1 MTVSYSSGYVSLSG
15 STEGAPDTLS
25 AIVAAVNNTSLCRMD
40 AGRNFWIGNGVIEID
55 ISSGWL
61 RIQDGESFQMD
72 NVKLRRDNSAGGI
85 TFQPKSR
92 WIMSGNTSSQDDG
105 LNTFRTGFTCVC
117 ERDTITGAVPLWIMD
132 MGTGTRHDGFSCY
145 GSDRP
150 LMKISG
156 LTLWGRSGMSVKFN
170 TASGGYFRFFTMIK
184 DSAVSG
190 GVPFEFQAYCY
201 NDGPVQFDDPTF
213 VGFTTFASH
222 DGYTGQK
229 IIFNRPR
236 YHSSSN
242 FTFDYLAQWGNGQ
255 AGNEWQIIDPV
266 FLSTGVWN
274 GSIQNNGGPNWT
286 VRVMRSDQK
295 KVLAGASGLVGVNLR
310 WVSSDPTNS
319 PAIEATTDSNGDV
332 PLQLLTTDLALPA
345 NLSGGA
351 FTPSPTTWSCYARK
365 YGRDTQPEWAL
376 YENVDIAAPIDTDH
390 QATVTDGIVDSQATA
405 DAYTGITLTD
415 HGGSPAS
422 WQSKSW
428 RYTITGD
435 LTVNPSLTASQIWHY
450 FESALSKQSVIAGV
464 PGLEIHDLLNR
475 NTTDFTS
482 VMRAG
487 RGCRVVDQTG
497 AAFPGFSSMQAN
509 DGTFYAA
516 PTLNT
521 GTVTFTNPNT
531 RIVVYNE
538 DTDTVI
544 HDAKVASSPLTFSYV
559 EGTDYTTGDT
569 IRVYHIWYNAV
580 DGSTATKKDRV
591 STVAGASGWS
601 VNLEQ
606 EACATYAAYYTTYAT
621 TGAAVDSSGD
631 FVRDIGGLHID
642 LDDSD
647 NTWYA
652 HRLFM
657 WDKYDLWNNSGRR
670 AVFMEM
676 AASDPGNL
684 SIGSLSLDNINTA
697 TAYQGDTINVVNAAG
712 TLPVVNPTTGGGGI
726 TMYSGGKVLTTS
738 TGGIAPSEAQI
749 KSWVRAELA
758 TEMARIDAAVSSRAS
773 AADQT
778 AIKAKTD
785 ALVINSGKVDANVES
800 MNGAEVIGTGT
811 TGDAWRG
818 VGVAP

>member
-1 MTVSYSSGYVSLSG
+1 VTVSYSSGLVSLSG
-15 STEGAPDTLS
+15 STEGSPDTLS

-72 NVKLRRDNSAGGI
+72 NVKLRRDNAAGGI

-132 MGTGTRHDGFSCY
+132 MGTGIRHDGFSCY
-145 GSDRP
+145 GSNRP

-255 AGNEWQIIDPV
+255 PGNEWQIIDPV

-286 VRVMRSDQK
+286 VRVMRSDLK
-295 KVLAGASGLVGVNLR
+295 KMLAGASGLVGVNLR

-319 PAIEATTDSNGDV
+319 PPIAATTDANGDV
-332 PLQLLTTDLALPA
+332 PLQLLTTDLALPS

-415 HGGSPAS
+415 HGGSPTS
-422 WQSKSW
+422 WQSKLW
-428 RYTITGD
+428 RYTVTGD
-435 LTVNPSLTASQIWHY
+435 LTVNPTLTASQIWHY

-475 NTTDFTS
+475 NTATDFTS
-482 VMRAG
+482 VMRSG

-509 DGTFYAA
+509 DGTTYVPPITYAM
-516 PTLNT
+516 TLTDLVAGSEVRAYT
-521 GTVTFTNPNT
+521 GTDPTTAVQIAAVESSGTSYAINHSSGGTAGF
-531 RIVVYNE
+531 IV
-538 DTDTVI
+538 I
-544 HDAKVASSPLTFSYV
+544 RK
-559 EGTDYTTGDT
+559 TDYKF
-569 IRVYHIWYNAV
+569 IKLPI
-580 DGSTATKKDRV
+580 
-591 STVAGASGWS
+591 
-601 VNLEQ
+601 
-606 EACATYAAYYTTYAT
+606 TYASAN
-621 TGAAVDSSGD
+621 VSQSISQQ
-631 FVRDIGGLHID
+631 RDP
-642 LDDSD
+642 
-647 NTWYA
+647 WYA
-652 HRLFM
+652 
-657 WDKYDLWNNSGRR
+657 
-670 AVFMEM
+670 
-676 AASDPGNL
+676 
-684 SIGSLSLDNINTA
+684 
-697 TAYQGDTINVVNAAG
+697 
-712 TLPVVNPTTGGGGI
+712 NP
-726 TMYSGGKVLTTS
+726 
-738 TGGIAPSEAQI
+738 
-749 KSWVRAELA
+749 
-758 TEMARIDAAVSSRAS
+758 
-773 AADQT
+773 
-778 AIKAKTD
+778 
-785 ALVINSGKVDANVES
+785 
-800 MNGAEVIGTGT
+800 
-811 TGDAWRG
+811 
-818 VGVAP
+818 